1 MNTNKINTFFEQK
14 ILMNERR
21 ENAINKK
28 YEELKSFAIDTD
40 YIKTGEAQGSYLTN
54 TYLKPIKENDLY
66 DLDFV
71 LLVEEHINV
80 QDTGRITKYR
90 EKIQEDIEVFG
101 KAKGWPEFTI
111 NECKYGFEVEFKS
124 DLKIDII
131 PLFSNG
137 EETFIINYFDAMT
150 PKFDNPL
157 LLTELL
163 VRSNDENKTMLIKVI
178 KFLKRAAFT
187 DVVNLSILDSIAIS
201 ILVIKDTNN
210 LDFSW
215 KNVAKLAHDIIKTK
229 NVQLFNPFNN
239 NEEFFG
245 LKGSWAE
252 NAKKFLI
259 VLDSIRLTIEKAVK
273 EENDQIIVDML
284 TEGIMVPSNGI
295 DEKPAGAGGHA

>member
-1 MNTNKINTFFEQK
+1 MNTNKINTFFEQN
-14 ILMNERR
+14 ILMNQRR
-21 ENAINKK
+21 EETINKR
-28 YEELKSFAIDTD
+28 YEELKAFALDTD
-40 YIKTGEAQGSYLTN
+40 YIKTGEAQGSYPTN
-54 TYLKPIKENDLY
+54 TYLKPLEDNDLY

-80 QDTGRITKYR
+80 KDTNKITEYR
-90 EKIQEDIEVFG
+90 EKIQEDIEAFG
-101 KAKGWPEFTI
+101 KAQGWPEFKI
-111 NECKYGFEVEFKS
+111 NEGKYGFEVEFKS

-137 EETFIINYFDAMT
+137 DETFIINYLDAMT

-215 KNVAKLAHDIIKTK
+215 KNVAKLAHDVIKTK
-229 NVQLFNPFNN
+229 NVELFNPFNP

-245 LKGSWAE
+245 LKGPWAE

-273 EENDQIIVDML
+273 EENDQVIVDML
-284 TEGIMVPSNGI
+284 TDGIMVPSNGI